1 MRKPDIRHDLPP
13 LLSRILCSSLL
24 LVDDFFSVC
33 FQGRLRISFSRCSSL
48 DVCIFSYAFSCSLS
62 LSSCRIL
69 AIIASFL
76 TILRVFRDSLCAF
89 YFLLSLSFC
98 LFLSSLFSL
107 KTLSPQAWIRTIFT
121 GCCKPWSC
129 LALSWIRTIFTGCCK
144 PWSCLALKQP
154 LNSNPCVKLRPFKTL
169 FRITDKYHDT
179 QIKKVN
185 NVMWYRMCVSFPL

>member
-24 LVDDFFSVC
+24 FVDDFFSVC

-76 TILRVFRDSLCAF
+76 NILRVFRDSLCAF

-98 LFLSSLFSL
+98 LFLSSLFSP
-107 KTLSPQAWIRTIFT
+107 KTLSPQV
-121 GCCKPWSC
+121 
-129 LALSWIRTIFTGCCK
+129 WIRTIFTGCCK